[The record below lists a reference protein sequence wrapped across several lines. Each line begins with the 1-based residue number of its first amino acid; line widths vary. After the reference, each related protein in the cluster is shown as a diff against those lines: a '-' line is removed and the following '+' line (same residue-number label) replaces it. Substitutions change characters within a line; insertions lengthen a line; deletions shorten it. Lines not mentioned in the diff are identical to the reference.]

1 MDASGGAAFAPDEL
15 DLTDYGQAGEPEA
28 GKSQVSRTESA
39 EKISMEE
46 FKEKVEKLAFMR
58 EAGLLTE
65 EEFEEEKKALRRLI

>member
-1 MDASGGAAFAPDEL
+1 
-15 DLTDYGQAGEPEA
+15 
-28 GKSQVSRTESA
+28 
-39 EKISMEE
+39 MEE